1 MFNKNGKFD
10 PIQFAVKCAILDELM
25 EEDNA
30 KLKVNEPTDMD
41 ATIDEE
47 LKMDALLSLRDDLEM
62 ADIDIG
68 EIETMDPYEIR
79 DALEFSGIDPD
90 EYDFNPDEL

>member
-1 MFNKNGKFD
+1 MFDRNGKFD

-30 KLKVNEPTDMD
+30 KLQPNEPDKND
-41 ATIDEE
+41 NTIEAE
-47 LKMDALLSLRDDLEM
+47 LKQEALISSRDDLEM

-68 EIETMDPYEIR
+68 EIETIDLYEIR
-79 DALEFSGIDPD
+79 DTLEFSGIDPD
-90 EYDFNPDEL
+90 EYDLDI

>member
-1 MFNKNGKFD
+1 MFDKRGKFD

-30 KLKVNEPTDMD
+30 KLQPNEPDKND
-41 ATIDEE
+41 NTIEAE
-47 LKMDALLSLRDDLEM
+47 LKKDAIISLRGDLEM
-62 ADIDIG
+62 AGIDIG

-90 EYDFNPDEL
+90 EYDLDI